1 MQSYLT
7 LDHRASFHVIVCHL
21 CIFFLVKCLLLIF
34 LKNGQFIFLLLSF
47 ESSLC
52 SPDSSSLADMCF
64 GNSFLSVTC
73 LLSLSRLSFEEK
85 FLVLIKSNLSIFSF
99 TGPNFGIT

>member
-1 MQSYLT
+1 ML
-7 LDHRASFHVIVCHL
+7 
-21 CIFFLVKCLLLIF
+21 
-34 LKNGQFIFLLLSF
+34 LLLSF
-47 ESSLC
+47 ESYLC

-85 FLVLIKSNLSIFSF
+85 FLVVIKSNLSIFAF
-99 TGPNFGIT
+99 TGPNFGVT

>member
-1 MQSYLT
+1 MY
-7 LDHRASFHVIVCHL
+7 R
-21 CIFFLVKCLLLIF
+21 FLVKCLLLIF
-34 LKNGQFIFLLLSF
+34 FKKNGQFIFLLLSF

-99 TGPNFGIT
+99 TGRNFGVT

>member
-1 MQSYLT
+1 MY
-7 LDHRASFHVIVCHL
+7 R
-21 CIFFLVKCLLLIF
+21 FLVKCLLLIF
-34 LKNGQFIFLLLSF
+34 FKKNGQFIFLLLSF

-99 TGPNFGIT
+99 TGCNFGVT